1 MYTLKDLEEAR
12 AELQDWNNRWE
23 NYDGN
28 NPNKYQSQRRAAIRR
43 VEEIQEFL
51 SLAELNSGVR
61 SPTIDETLNSL
72 YPNAISGSEVLYEG
86 KRFRRRYAPA
96 EKSRSRKTV
105 TRWRG
110 WWEEIATGS

>member
-28 NPNKYQSQRRAAIRR
+28 NPNKYQSQIRAAIRR

-72 YPNAISGSEVLYEG
+72 YPNAKSGSEVLYEG

-96 EKSRSRKTV
+96 EKSRSRQTV